1 MSIRTTNRFD
11 SPAPVRLVSRRK
23 ERKDALKLTDMELS
37 DLEALARVD
46 LEPEE
51 RDRLRLQLDR
61 IIGFFRKLQE
71 VETGGVEAGGEG
83 AVSGRA
89 PAPDEPQECLDR
101 EEVLGQAPDRE
112 EGFFRVPPVIDREGG
127 GGS

>member
-1 MSIRTTNRFD
+1 M
-11 SPAPVRLVSRRK
+11 
-23 ERKDALKLTDMELS
+23 KLTDIELS

-61 IIGFFRKLQE
+61 IIGFVRKLQE

-83 AVSGRA
+83 AVPGKA
-89 PAPDEPQECLDR
+89 PVLDEPQECLDR

-127 GGS
+127 EGS

>member
-1 MSIRTTNRFD
+1 M
-11 SPAPVRLVSRRK
+11 PVRLVSRRK
-23 ERKDALKLTDMELS
+23 ERKNDLKLTDMEFG
-37 DLEALARVD
+37 DLETLARVD

-61 IIGFFRKLQE
+61 IIEFFRKLQE
-71 VETGGVEAGGEG
+71 VETGEIGAGGATG
-83 AVSGRA
+83 AV
-89 PAPDEPQECLDR
+89 PAFDEPEACLDR

-112 EGFFRVPPVIDREGG
+112 GGFFRVPPVIDREDG

>member
-1 MSIRTTNRFD
+1 M
-11 SPAPVRLVSRRK
+11 RLVSRRQ
-23 ERKDALKLTDMELS
+23 ERKDDLKLTDMQFN

-71 VETGGVEAGGEG
+71 VEIAGTDGSGAAGGT
-83 AVSGRA
+83 VTQ
-89 PAPDEPQECLDR
+89 PAADEPGDCLDR

-112 EGFFRVPPVIDREGG
+112 GGFFRVPSVIDREDG

>member
-1 MSIRTTNRFD
+1 M
-11 SPAPVRLVSRRK
+11 
-23 ERKDALKLTDMELS
+23 KLTNIEFGEL
-37 DLEALARVD
+37 ETLARVD

-71 VETGGVEAGGEG
+71 VEIGGTGAVIAGGSTG
-83 AVSGRA
+83 VK
-89 PAPDEPQECLDR
+89 PAADEPEDCLDR

-112 EGFFRVPPVIDREGG
+112 GGFFRVPPVIDREDGG
-127 GGS
+127 RKS